1 MIVIENISKFNF
13 TPSFNQTQ
21 DLIINSLESEFINR
35 HGSDFFRSC
44 SLIIVIE
51 NENFYHVIRNKHKV
65 RVSGELMSNLLN
77 DLSTHL

>member
-35 HGSDFFRSC
+35 HGPDFFRSC
-44 SLIIVIE
+44 SLIIIIE

>member
-21 DLIINSLESEFINR
+21 DFIINSLESEFIKK
-35 HGSDFFRSC
+35 HGSDLFRSC
-44 SLIIVIE
+44 SLIIIIE
-51 NENFYHVIRNKHKV
+51 NENFYHIIRNKHKV
-65 RVSGELMSNLLN
+65 RVSGELMPNLLN